1 MYVVQAE
8 HDLISHWENVSLKID
23 VPTQIPFDLALAPQ
37 NLSYGHLV

>member
-8 HDLISHWENVSLKID
+8 PDLISHWENVYLKID
-23 VPTQIPFDLALAPQ
+23 VPIQILFDLVLDLP

>member
-8 HDLISHWENVSLKID
+8 LDLISHWGNVALKID
-23 VPTQIPFDLALAPQ
+23 VPTQIPSGLALDLP